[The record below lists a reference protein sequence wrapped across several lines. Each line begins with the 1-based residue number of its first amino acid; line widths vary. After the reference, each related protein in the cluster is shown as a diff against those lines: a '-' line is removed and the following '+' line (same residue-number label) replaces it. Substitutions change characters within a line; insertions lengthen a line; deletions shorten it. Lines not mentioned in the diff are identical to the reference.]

1 MKKTSLSKTFELLLL
16 RHIKGIELMPRS
28 ETKIP
33 SRTSSRLINMIRATT
48 KSVEANRDT
57 INALN
62 VFPVPDGDTGTN
74 MLLTLRSIVEA
85 LPMNSTESANSVAK
99 TVARSAL
106 LAARG
111 NSGLILAQYFK
122 GLAEAIG
129 DDTELTGEHFARSIR
144 IASDSAYKALP
155 NPVEGTMLTVY
166 RECAEVAEK
175 AAAKNEEL
183 VSVLEAVAKEAINSV
198 RRTPDLLPI
207 LAESEVVDS
216 GGFGFAIMLDGA
228 LRALRGEDPVGRV
241 VDVPMPE
248 GKSFT
253 GSVNTDFVDASQEIE
268 WGYCTVFAIQA
279 DSLDI
284 DKIRNHM
291 AGIGRSPIVDGDA
304 ADGIAKVHVH
314 MEDPGIA
321 LSAGISYGELSNIE
335 IANMDEQASDWASA
349 RRVNDAE
356 VEAKQITPVE
366 IAVVAVAAGDGLNNL
381 IISTGMG
388 VTSVIEGGD
397 TMNPSVADLL
407 AAVEVAPSAQVILLP
422 NNKNVV
428 PAALEVP
435 ALSSKD
441 VRVIQTRSVQSGIA
455 ALLEFSTILNLDDN
469 ESAMSTVVNGVGD
482 GRVCKASRDVKIYG
496 HEIKKGMAFA
506 TLDDKIVAIGRDPL
520 LVLTKMIEEQATRAE
535 IITIYTGKSLSSEQ
549 VTTATESLSTKF
561 ENIEIEVV
569 YGGQPHYEYLVAV
582 E

>member
-1 MKKTSLSKTFELLLL
+1 
-16 RHIKGIELMPRS
+16 
-28 ETKIP
+28 
-33 SRTSSRLINMIRATT
+33 MIRATT

-99 TVARSAL
+99 SVARSAL

-129 DDTELTGEHFARSIR
+129 DDTELTSEHFARSIR

-291 AGIGRSPIVDGDA
+291 ARIGRSPIVDGDA

-388 VTSVIEGGD
+388 VTSVLEGGD